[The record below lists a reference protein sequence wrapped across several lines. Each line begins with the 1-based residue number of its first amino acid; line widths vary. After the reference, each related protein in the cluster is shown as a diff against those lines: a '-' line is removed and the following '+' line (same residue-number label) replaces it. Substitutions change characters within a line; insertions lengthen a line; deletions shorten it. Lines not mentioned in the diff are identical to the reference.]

1 MCVGCRG
8 MGTHGGIY
16 TAEMCERRPLLPP
29 APQLDHDEAERR
41 IPSARERRPARTMS
55 IILGHIE
62 GFFELAFN
70 SSPQHAGGR
79 KFRRVVVSGAGE
91 EECNGVYVEC
101 GTCGDKPTFV
111 YAGRTRHH
119 APIVLEFTTAGAAWS
134 LRKEGRRGST
144 RKNWYTASASTG
156 AMNFDW
162 RTDSMPP
169 ATGWAVSTEFAKYV
183 AADLTSSIEPP
194 PTIVELSESEPI
206 PDDVARDMLLRG
218 MKYTAERE

>member
-1 MCVGCRG
+1 
-8 MGTHGGIY
+8 
-16 TAEMCERRPLLPP
+16 
-29 APQLDHDEAERR
+29 
-41 IPSARERRPARTMS
+41 MS

-134 LRKEGRRGST
+134 LCKEGRRGST